1 MSEVENRAPASAA
14 PVTKGGMKETATK
27 PKITSDRKKLQTL
40 QPNAKNQTLLVGSD
54 GQLRMSGSGKKE
66 GVKIF
71 QDPAPAATSTPEKPL
86 SVSKLSLA
94 EAAVQAVADTSEG
107 SSQVETEDT
116 AQARAEAQMYG
127 EEPGLDYW
135 KELAEKRRE
144 ALETSLLENEEL
156 HTSLSMEK
164 EEKGLVERER
174 DNLREM
180 AEQAEELAKI
190 VKSLV
195 TEESEGEGDT
205 TNEEADSTND
215 EADATNEEA

>member
-1 MSEVENRAPASAA
+1 
-14 PVTKGGMKETATK
+14 
-27 PKITSDRKKLQTL
+27 
-40 QPNAKNQTLLVGSD
+40 
-54 GQLRMSGSGKKE
+54 
-66 GVKIF
+66 
-71 QDPAPAATSTPEKPL
+71 
-86 SVSKLSLA
+86 
-94 EAAVQAVADTSEG
+94 
-107 SSQVETEDT
+107 
-116 AQARAEAQMYG
+116 MYG

-144 ALETSLLENEEL
+144 ALETLLLENEEL

-195 TEESEGEGDT
+195 TEKSEGEGDT
-205 TNEEADSTND
+205 TNEEADSTNEDADNTND
-215 EADATNEEA
+215 EADATNEVA